1 MNIRNLTVSDGVAH
15 SNFIIP
21 CYHISDNPSIW
32 LWPGAILVLQQNCA
46 YLVTFDLDLE
56 NIVDADRP
64 GDHFVQVWWWSVH
77 LPMSRSNL
85 SATTKL
91 PIFCDLWPWAKCG
104 CGCAYLVTFDLD
116 LENIVDADRPGDH
129 FVLWHCWLG
138 HISLTRKIVSDMTY
152 IVSSGTLNP
161 TILYYTLCKF
171 GEDPF
176 TYLWA
181 EAI

>member
-1 MNIRNLTVSDGVAH
+1 MVGLQFVNIRNQTVSDGVAH

-64 GDHFVQVWWWSVH
+64 GDHFVQVWWGSVH

-104 CGCAYLVTFDLD
+104 CGPTWEPRCASWWACIHLPRKRSNLSATPKFPISRDLWP
-116 LENIVDADRPGDH
+116 LPRAHP
-129 FVLWHCWLG
+129 
-138 HISLTRKIVSDMTY
+138 
-152 IVSSGTLNP
+152 
-161 TILYYTLCKF
+161 
-171 GEDPF
+171 
-176 TYLWA
+176 
-181 EAI
+181 